1 MELAALVEA
10 AVELAPKS
18 ARRSKLSHE
27 QADRLHCRAI
37 ERKPISPSAVSCW
50 SILIIASSPTLRKA
64 DGCSTNETEA
74 NVGHTAPATYV
85 EEIVEVGTEIDRTCY
100 PDTSKPLYNSRYDSA
115 IRWAENSSM

>member
-10 AVELAPKS
+10 AIELAPKS

-27 QADRLHCRAI
+27 EADRLCCRAI
-37 ERKPISPSAVSCW
+37 EWKPISPSASYW

-74 NVGHTAPATYV
+74 NVGHTAPTTCAALMV
-85 EEIVEVGTEIDRTCY
+85 EAGKEIDRTY
-100 PDTSKPLYNSRYDSA
+100 SLDTSKPLY
-115 IRWAENSSM
+115 SSW